1 MNYEALLM
9 GVLNQK
15 LTKQV
20 NQAVQAVDREDRSMP
35 NSTRRAFESRMKG
48 DAAVARMAS
57 QNMEDGKAMVNVAQ
71 TNATAIKSQLQAI
84 QEILTDC
91 AYTDSLSSTILSSAS
106 DSIGEHIDEILRLA
120 NNASFNGMKLMDGS
134 AGNNGTVDLQAGS
147 SVRAQKFMNLLDSSL
162 TSGVMGSSSMNLNNL
177 SQELAFTD
185 QAGAKAAL
193 ANVEQYIER
202 MQGLESQYSYDYKSL
217 DNLSLLFEEQADIYD
232 QARERSSASPASGSP
247 STSKSS
253 ILSQLLSSSSNSIIS
268 GST

>member
-9 GVLNQK
+9 GVLNSK

-20 NQAVQAVDREDRSMP
+20 NQAAQSADREDRSMP

-48 DAAVARMAS
+48 DADVARMAS

-91 AYTDSLSSTILSSAS
+91 AYTDSFSANVLSSAGQS
-106 DSIGEHIDEILRLA
+106 SGEHIDEILRLA
-120 NNASFNGMKLMDGS
+120 GEASFNGMHLMDGT
-134 AGNNGTVDLQAGS
+134 AGNNGTVELQAGN
-147 SVRAQKFMNLLDSSL
+147 SVREQKFMNLLDGSL
-162 TSGVMGSSSMNLNNL
+162 TGVLGSHSMNLNLL

-185 QAGAKAAL
+185 QTSAKAAL
-193 ANVEQYIER
+193 ANVEKYIER

-232 QARERSSASPASGSP
+232 QARERSSSSTSSGSA
-247 STSKSS
+247 STSSSS
-253 ILSQLLSSSSNSIIS
+253 ILSELLTSSGSSILS